1 MRLFSRRQAKT
12 QAKILND
19 DNNNYPSNVKFAFN
33 TKAHLVEKPQPYPP
47 IKNGLVCTVVFL
59 DGENVNFE
67 VDRKALGRDLYDKVI
82 IHTKLIESDYFG
94 LQFTDTHNVE
104 QWLDATKSIKKQRKT
119 GPPYTFRFRVKF
131 YTSDP
136 RNLHEELTRYLF
148 VLQLKDDIRTGKLD
162 CPSGSDVEL
171 TALSMQAELGDYTS
185 DEHSTNNVFEYRFL
199 PDYKHTE
206 QFEQDVIQKWTTYK
220 GLTPADCEVQFLNK
234 ARWLE
239 MYGVDLHTVTGK
251 DCLEY
256 KLGLTPTGILVFE
269 NEVKI
274 GLFIWSKV
282 TRIDFNRNK
291 LTIIVIEDD
300 DNDPRLQRDF
310 VFLFRCNDE
319 KECKHF
325 WKCALEYHVFFRTTS
340 ATKLKKNAKSS
351 FTRTGSRFRFSG
363 RTECQTAALA
373 TLPNR
378 NTNFERKASHR
389 FSRRA
394 SYAIRKKLQ
403 EQETLREQE
412 DERLKKLKCE
422 QEAKFDEN
430 KKIAEFKSVTNS
442 FLSNHDLTLT
452 SKRSSSLSS
461 SQKNLSLSATQRLDN
476 LIQGSSNDLLFEET
490 EANAKSAN
498 LPPTP
503 PVPPRQIKSDDKT
516 TPPLVLTKQSNPV
529 NACSVNNNNV
539 NTTNDL
545 SQDLISNNHHIGNDQ
560 TIFIQKSPQKTPKS
574 LTNGNVSRTD
584 KMNSTSNRYT
594 LASSHPAPYVVKV
607 NNIFYFILNNNFFNS
622 LLFPLYLTKKKE
634 ETSTDDLETNKTNSS
649 SSNKISL
656 FNKFPLFGVPIT
668 QSSHDDNNRA
678 MYDNI
683 LHYCLNPL
691 NDSNSIYAKFDFRH
705 RSLTLRN
712 QEEQFEKRCANY
724 DNLSY
729 LVIDGISSKK
739 NSNRGNGKIA
749 SCLSIQSLGSTAPVI
764 VTRTSSQSNFR
775 NASSTLVQA
784 TNPTLSSSHFNPRH
798 LSSSSVAGFPSNH
811 SQSYHPITT
820 EL

>member
-539 NTTNDL
+539 NTTNGLDL

-574 LTNGNVSRTD
+574 LTNGFHQRNVSRTD

-594 LASSHPAPYVVKV
+594 LASSHPAPYVV
-607 NNIFYFILNNNFFNS
+607 
-622 LLFPLYLTKKKE
+622 KE

>member
-1 MRLFSRRQAKT
+1 
-12 QAKILND
+12 
-19 DNNNYPSNVKFAFN
+19 
-33 TKAHLVEKPQPYPP
+33 
-47 IKNGLVCTVVFL
+47 
-59 DGENVNFE
+59 
-67 VDRKALGRDLYDKVI
+67 
-82 IHTKLIESDYFG
+82 
-94 LQFTDTHNVE
+94 
-104 QWLDATKSIKKQRKT
+104 
-119 GPPYTFRFRVKF
+119 
-131 YTSDP
+131 
-136 RNLHEELTRYLF
+136 
-148 VLQLKDDIRTGKLD
+148 
-162 CPSGSDVEL
+162 
-171 TALSMQAELGDYTS
+171 
-185 DEHSTNNVFEYRFL
+185 
-199 PDYKHTE
+199 
-206 QFEQDVIQKWTTYK
+206 
-220 GLTPADCEVQFLNK
+220 
-234 ARWLE
+234 
-239 MYGVDLHTVTGK
+239 
-251 DCLEY
+251 
-256 KLGLTPTGILVFE
+256 
-269 NEVKI
+269 
-274 GLFIWSKV
+274 
-282 TRIDFNRNK
+282 
-291 LTIIVIEDD
+291 
-300 DNDPRLQRDF
+300 
-310 VFLFRCNDE
+310 
-319 KECKHF
+319 
-325 WKCALEYHVFFRTTS
+325 
-340 ATKLKKNAKSS
+340 
-351 FTRTGSRFRFSG
+351 
-363 RTECQTAALA
+363 
-373 TLPNR
+373 
-378 NTNFERKASHR
+378 
-389 FSRRA
+389 
-394 SYAIRKKLQ
+394 
-403 EQETLREQE
+403 
-412 DERLKKLKCE
+412 
-422 QEAKFDEN
+422 
-430 KKIAEFKSVTNS
+430 
-442 FLSNHDLTLT
+442 
-452 SKRSSSLSS
+452 
-461 SQKNLSLSATQRLDN
+461 
-476 LIQGSSNDLLFEET
+476 T

-539 NTTNDL
+539 NTTNGLDL

-574 LTNGNVSRTD
+574 LTNGFHQRNVSRTD